1 MSRHRTPRQRI
12 VFGLVLAFLGVLFL
26 LDNFRVFDARA
37 VLSFWPIVLIA
48 VGGLKLS
55 NARRPADYVVGG
67 TMVLAGVLLTLT
79 HMGVIEVRWRD
90 WWPVLLIALGAV
102 VILQGQLRNNDGKGP
117 RGESVESSQEP
128 QVDLTVVM
136 GGTQLKVDS
145 QDFRGGAITA
155 VMGGVEVDFSN
166 ASISSEAVL
175 QVFVAMG
182 GVDIKVPAD
191 WSVIVN
197 GIPLLAGIEDKSV
210 PPANP
215 AKRLTITGY
224 VIMGG
229 VEIKN

>member
-1 MSRHRTPRQRI
+1 LRGNA
-12 VFGLVLAFLGVLFL
+12 VKGDLGDFV
-26 LDNFRVFDARA
+26 A
-37 VLSFWPIVLIA
+37 
-48 VGGLKLS
+48 
-55 NARRPADYVVGG
+55 
-67 TMVLAGVLLTLT
+67 
-79 HMGVIEVRWRD
+79 
-90 WWPVLLIALGAV
+90 
-102 VILQGQLRNNDGKGP
+102 
-117 RGESVESSQEP
+117 SSQEP

-175 QVFVAMG
+175 HVFVAMG
-182 GVDIKVPAD
+182 GVDLKVPAD